1 MFLFAHAPVDSDPAT
16 KGKKKV
22 RKTTRA
28 GGGEVD
34 LAKIAAEQKAKLD
47 KERDERMELAKQI
60 KADMDAK
67 AAGAPE
73 PEPENKDKKEEPE
86 PVEENMEELGDEEIP
101 VEKKKKEP
109 GDEEIPFEE
118 NNKEPG
124 DEDTPVEKKKK
135 RGRTGPLIPDTIIGK
150 RFQGVQ

>member
-1 MFLFAHAPVDSDPAT
+1 MFLFAHAPVDNDPAT

-73 PEPENKDKKEEPE
+73 PEPENKGEKEEPD
-86 PVEENMEELGDEEIP
+86 PVEEKKEELGDEEIP
-101 VEKKKKEP
+101 VEKNKEP
-109 GDEEIPFEE
+109 GDEEI
-118 NNKEPG
+118 
-124 DEDTPVEKKKK
+124 TVEKKKK
-135 RGRTGPLIPDTIIGK
+135 RVRTGPLIPDTIIGK
-150 RFQGVQ
+150 RFHGVQ